1 MGKPVTTLQVRL
13 RKSFSSKPG
22 KFALEAEFS
31 APAGVSV
38 IFGPSGAGKT
48 TILEC
53 IAGLTAPESGR
64 IALADASGASGQAN
78 GANETLFDSEHKID
92 LTPQQRRVGYVFQ
105 HLALFPHMTAAE
117 NIAFGIAGNRT
128 RRETLVRDVLERFR
142 VTHVAGRR
150 PGEISGGERQRV
162 ALARALVTRPRILLL
177 DEPFSALD
185 DALKQEIIADL
196 KQWLSRFSIPVLFV
210 THDRN
215 ETAALGERMLL
226 LKDGKITGQENLQP
240 VAIGK

>member
-1 MGKPVTTLQVRL
+1 VTTLLVKL
-13 RKSFSSKPG
+13 RKSFSSQPG

-64 IALADASGASGQAN
+64 ISLAADTDASGVN
-78 GANETLFDSEHKID
+78 GEADAVGETLFDSEQKID
-92 LTPQQRRVGYVFQ
+92 LTPQQRRIGYVFQ
-105 HLALFPHMTAAE
+105 HLALFPHMTVAE
-117 NIAFGIAGNRT
+117 NIAFGIIGNGT

-142 VTHVAGRR
+142 VTHAAGRR

-185 DALKQEIIADL
+185 DALKEEIIADL

-210 THDRN
+210 THDRS
-215 ETAALGERMLL
+215 EAAALGDRMLL
-226 LKDGKITGQENLQP
+226 LNDGKITGGENLRP
-240 VAIGK
+240 IAIGR

>member
-1 MGKPVTTLQVRL
+1 MTALEVKL
-13 RKSFSSKPG
+13 RKVFSSKPG
-22 KFALEAEFS
+22 RFALEAEFT

-53 IAGLTAPESGR
+53 IAGLTVPDSGR
-64 IALADASGASGQAN
+64 IALGSGPDTSAAGGVTEAGS
-78 GANETLFDSEHKID
+78 ETLFDSDHKID
-92 LTPQQRRVGYVFQ
+92 LTPQRRRVGYVFQ
-105 HLALFPHMTAAE
+105 HLALFPHMTAGE
-117 NIAFGIAGNRT
+117 NIAFGIAGNGT

-142 VTHVAGRR
+142 VTHAAGRR

-185 DALKQEIIADL
+185 DALKLEIVADL
-196 KQWLSRFSIPVLFV
+196 KQWLSRFPVPVLFV
-210 THDRN
+210 THDRS
-215 ETAALGERMLL
+215 EAAALGERMLL
-226 LKDGKITGQENLQP
+226 MNEGKIVGQEMIQP
-240 VAIGK
+240 LAIGN

>member
-1 MGKPVTTLQVRL
+1 LTTLAVKL
-13 RKSFSSKPG
+13 RKTFSSKPG

-64 IALADASGASGQAN
+64 IALIEEATASGTSDAGS
-78 GANETLFDSEHKID
+78 EVLFDSGQKID

-105 HLALFPHMTAAE
+105 HLALFPHMTAAQ
-117 NIAFGIAGNRT
+117 NIAFGIAGNGT
-128 RRETLVRDVLERFR
+128 RREMLVRDILERFR
-142 VTHVAGRR
+142 VTQVAGRR

-185 DALKQEIIADL
+185 DALKLEIITDL
-196 KQWLSRFSIPVLFV
+196 KQWLSRFQLPVLFV
-210 THDRN
+210 THDRG
-215 ETAALGERMLL
+215 EAAALGERMLL
-226 LKDGKITGQENLQP
+226 LNDGKIAGQESLKP
-240 VAIGK
+240 VAMSR

>member
-1 MGKPVTTLQVRL
+1 MDQPVNMLHVNL
-13 RKSFSSKPG
+13 RKRFSRKTSN
-22 KFALEAEFS
+22 FVLEAEFS

-53 IAGLTAPESGR
+53 IAGLTVPESGR
-64 IALADASGASGQAN
+64 IALSSTDTPASADAATG
-78 GANETLFDSEHKID
+78 TLFDSERKVD

-117 NIAFGIAGNRT
+117 NIAFGVAGNGA
-128 RRETLVRDVLERFR
+128 RRETLVYDILERFR
-142 VTHVAGRR
+142 VTHVAGHR

-185 DALKQEIIADL
+185 DALKRDIIADL

-210 THDRN
+210 THDR
-215 ETAALGERMLL
+215 EEAAALGQRMLL
-226 LKDGKITGQENLQP
+226 LNEGRITGQESIEQ
-240 VAIGK
+240 AAAKW